1 MRIVATIIVTLL
13 PACGAGPFSRGA
25 VSETAETNQVCA
37 ADPEPTLARMRE
49 LHRERKWTDLIEQFR
64 DVDFSIW
71 PAESAD
77 QSAEALHLRGQAYSM
92 LKQGRPAETDL
103 KAAVKLAPRLATAW
117 LNLADNYANNLQDD
131 RQALDAYRQ
140 VLAITGRGNG
150 WQSISATLATA
161 RILTDQVRTD
171 EALETL
177 KPYDAA
183 KGVAPIWRIR
193 LLRAYGHIY
202 AAQGNEQ
209 ESLARFREALE
220 LESKQ

>member
-1 MRIVATIIVTLL
+1 MSMVSTVIVKSIL
-13 PACGAGPFSRGA
+13 ACCAFSQGLH
-25 VSETAETNQVCA
+25 SEAAENNPTCA
-37 ADPEPTLARMRE
+37 ADPEPTLARMRD
-49 LHRERKWTDLIEQFR
+49 LHRERKWGELVEQFR
-64 DVDFSIW
+64 DVDSSLW
-71 PAESAD
+71 PAESA
-77 QSAEALHLRGQAYSM
+77 AEALHLRGQAYSM
-92 LKQGRPAETDL
+92 LKQGRAAATDL
-103 KAAVKLAPRLATAW
+103 NAAVKLAPRRETAW

-131 RQALDAYRQ
+131 RQALDAYRR

-150 WQSISATLATA
+150 WLPISATLASV

-171 EALETL
+171 EALKML

-183 KGVAPIWRIR
+183 ESVAPIWRIR

-209 ESLARFREALE
+209 ESLAKFREALD